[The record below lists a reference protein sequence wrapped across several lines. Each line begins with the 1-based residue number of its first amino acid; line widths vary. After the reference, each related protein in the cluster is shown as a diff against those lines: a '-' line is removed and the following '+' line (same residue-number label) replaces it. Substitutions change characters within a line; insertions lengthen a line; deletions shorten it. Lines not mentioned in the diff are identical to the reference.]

1 MFLHELDHLEGKTM
15 THWSLSE
22 GNIDVLHG
30 YEDSNQ
36 NLMSTVDF
44 YKTKIDG
51 MRKNFE
57 EMFNDQRKYEKVIA
71 DDGSSWKQ
79 FPTQEKM

>member
-1 MFLHELDHLEGKTM
+1 M

-22 GNIDVLHG
+22 GNIDVLPG
-30 YEDSNQ
+30 YESKNK

-44 YKTKIDG
+44 YKMKIDD

-57 EMFNDQRKYEKVIA
+57 DMF
-71 DDGSSWKQ
+71 DD
-79 FPTQEKM
+79 